1 MAVQPFAKRR
11 MSGMS
16 SVSGAQAALPYGGQ
30 QIRLRESKRAAE
42 QAEQT
47 AQTLRQKADEAQQ
60 DADRS
65 QEAARGLGVK
75 ADQAEYHAS
84 QVRRGTPVVEGKAAA
99 GVSSLAKVNAFSVQP
114 TREVNSN
121 QKSPAA
127 GSSLA
132 TGVVNLSGQKL
143 GQFINV
149 AA

>member
-1 MAVQPFAKRR
+1 MAVQQIAKRC

-16 SVSGAQAALPYGGQ
+16 SVSGVQAALPYGGQ

-65 QEAARGLGVK
+65 HDSARGLGVK
-75 ADQAEYHAS
+75 ADQAENYAS
-84 QVRRGTPVVEGKAAA
+84 QVRRGTPVVESKAAA
-99 GVSSLAKVNAFSVQP
+99 GVSSPAKVNAVSAQPAQQP
-114 TREVNSN
+114 TSN
-121 QKSPAA
+121 QKSPAS
-127 GSSLA
+127 GNSLA